1 MTLCGAVAVSALLG
15 GCGQSGVPAESF
27 DRSDYYTRGIGS
39 YPGDPGEDFSPS
51 LRPDYSTYRNI
62 ALLRSAYNS
71 SSYDYNLTAQ
81 LVTDGVISD
90 KQPQYLD
97 LSTQNGEIARREREW
112 MIDQGPYSRNAVTGE
127 DAYFLFTLNNWKEK
141 ADKVQFRGSVAYDE
155 NKIKDGYEIVC
166 EGSNDGNTWTELA
179 ALRVKVCR
187 VRPASIR
194 PIRTRIRI
202 AGIRVRCPPVC

>member
-1 MTLCGAVAVSALLG
+1 MWAERCSGGIFRSVGLLY
-15 GCGQSGVPAESF
+15 QRIS
-27 DRSDYYTRGIGS
+27 GS

-97 LSTQNGEIARREREW
+97 LSTQNGDIARREREW
-112 MIDQGPYSRNAVTGE
+112 MIDQGPYSRNAVT
-127 DAYFLFTLNNWKEK
+127 A
-141 ADKVQFRGSVAYDE
+141 RM
-155 NKIKDGYEIVC
+155 
-166 EGSNDGNTWTELA
+166 
-179 ALRVKVCR
+179 
-187 VRPASIR
+187 
-194 PIRTRIRI
+194 PISCSR
-202 AGIRVRCPPVC
+202 

>member
-1 MTLCGAVAVSALLG
+1 MRTFSKKKKLPRLLTLCGAVAVSALLG

-97 LSTQNGEIARREREW
+97 LSTQNGDIARREREW

-127 DAYFLFTLNNWKEK
+127 DAYFLFTLNNWRKPTRYN
-141 ADKVQFRGSVAYDE
+141 FVAA
-155 NKIKDGYEIVC
+155 
-166 EGSNDGNTWTELA
+166 WLM
-179 ALRVKVCR
+179 
-187 VRPASIR
+187 
-194 PIRTRIRI
+194 TRIRLRMDMRLFARDRMMEI
-202 AGIRVRCPPVC
+202 LGRNWLP

>member
-1 MTLCGAVAVSALLG
+1 MRTFSKKKKLPRLLTLCGAVAVSALLG

-97 LSTQNGEIARREREW
+97 LSTQNGEISRRERDR
-112 MIDQGPYSRNAVTGE
+112 MSDQGPYSR
-127 DAYFLFTLNNWKEK
+127 K
-141 ADKVQFRGSVAYDE
+141 
-155 NKIKDGYEIVC
+155 
-166 EGSNDGNTWTELA
+166 
-179 ALRVKVCR
+179 
-187 VRPASIR
+187 
-194 PIRTRIRI
+194 
-202 AGIRVRCPPVC
+202 

>member
-1 MTLCGAVAVSALLG
+1 
-15 GCGQSGVPAESF
+15 
-27 DRSDYYTRGIGS
+27 
-39 YPGDPGEDFSPS
+39 
-51 LRPDYSTYRNI
+51 
-62 ALLRSAYNS
+62 
-71 SSYDYNLTAQ
+71 
-81 LVTDGVISD
+81 
-90 KQPQYLD
+90 
-97 LSTQNGEIARREREW
+97 

-194 PIRTRIRI
+194 PIQTQIKI

>member
-1 MTLCGAVAVSALLG
+1 MWAERCSGGIFRSVGLLYQRYRFVSG
-15 GCGQSGVPAESF
+15 
-27 DRSDYYTRGIGS
+27 RS
-39 YPGDPGEDFSPS
+39 GEDFSPS

-97 LSTQNGEIARREREW
+97 LSTQNGDIARREREW

-127 DAYFLFTLNNWKEK
+127 DAYFLFTLNNWKESR
-141 ADKVQFRGSVAYDE
+141 QGTISWQRG
-155 NKIKDGYEIVC
+155 
-166 EGSNDGNTWTELA
+166 L
-179 ALRVKVCR
+179 
-187 VRPASIR
+187 
-194 PIRTRIRI
+194 
-202 AGIRVRCPPVC
+202 